1 MTAGIADDGEQRR
14 VQAADWFARLHSPT
28 RSDTDLER
36 FNQWLAAHPDNQATY
51 ARMVSRWE
59 ALGPVAASARE
70 RRRTTRRIAGAAAG
84 SLVLMLAGAFS
95 WWLAQPEYATP
106 VGEQRR
112 VALADGSAV
121 VLDTDTAVDVDLDP
135 EARQLALRH
144 GRARFLVAADA
155 KRPFVVEAGEVRIT
169 ALGTAFDVRR
179 EGEQVD
185 VVLIH
190 GRVRID
196 RALQASATLVPAQRA
211 ISEPRRAIAVT
222 PADLPAVT
230 AWSEGRLVYAAMP
243 LRQVLAELG
252 RYVEVPLD
260 IDDIDPDIKVSGVF
274 ETSDPRAALRTLAAF
289 YRLDITEAEGRIRI
303 SSIEG

>member
-1 MTAGIADDGEQRR
+1 MPNDR
-14 VQAADWFARLHSPT
+14 
-28 RSDTDLER
+28 
-36 FNQWLAAHPDNQATY
+36 
-51 ARMVSRWE
+51 
-59 ALGPVAASARE
+59 
-70 RRRTTRRIAGAAAG
+70 
-84 SLVLMLAGAFS
+84 
-95 WWLAQPEYATP
+95 
-106 VGEQRR
+106 
-112 VALADGSAV
+112 
-121 VLDTDTAVDVDLDP
+121 
-135 EARQLALRH
+135 
-144 GRARFLVAADA
+144 
-155 KRPFVVEAGEVRIT
+155 
-169 ALGTAFDVRR
+169 
-179 EGEQVD
+179 VD